1 MNDKKIIE
9 RQIVLGAGASA
20 GYPMGSE
27 LLEMLKINDNDVKSK
42 FKFIVFIEF
51 LNYLYYKKSSGF
63 LMISRYYE
71 NYNVEYN
78 KLNNHPRYQ
87 NKNDSYYDDLK
98 KIISEIIIFSNNL
111 KKSSATSIDYFV
123 SRITNQDQ
131 QALVKALIGS
141 IINSYQT
148 NIEETWY
155 GNLLPLYFP
164 DYVEA
169 NTLKETIEKTKE
181 EITKLCEKIRILT
194 FNYDLSLEK
203 FLYEFLKNNVFPFE
217 LKNIDQETKDSY
229 RKAVDDSKI
238 IIFQTITHIYGSID
252 DPMKCNFDEIENEN
266 NRKEFSKILL
276 NAFDDFDK
284 FKKDG
289 KNENTKFIKN
299 IKLIGE
305 ERNNVD
311 VKLHQCDNLYILG
324 FGFDPINIEKI
335 GLKSGIW
342 NNACYITNFS
352 DNQRI
357 KRIALNK
364 LTRMSSIITFPII
377 SSRSIKD
384 ALINDFSLNEIL
396 TPTEAN
402 FGGRNLDSS
411 ESPYFAMKK
420 YEQNIIINNNSK
432 E

>member
-164 DYVEA
+164 DYVET
-169 NTLKETIEKTKE
+169 NSLRETIQKTIE

-217 LKNIDQETKDSY
+217 QKNIDQETKDLY

>member
-1 MNDKKIIE
+1 MSNNPNDKKIA

-27 LLEMLKINDNDVKSK
+27 LLGITKDKVRYHLANYYPDH
-42 FKFIVFIEF
+42 FKFSGDEKNSYEDQQKDIIGFF
-51 LNYLYYKKSSGF
+51 LGGEKLYDAEKFSKELF
-63 LMISRYYE
+63 T
-71 NYNVEYN
+71 
-78 KLNNHPRYQ
+78 
-87 NKNDSYYDDLK
+87 
-98 KIISEIIIFSNNL
+98 FSNNL
-111 KKSSATSIDYFV
+111 KQSSATSIDYFV

-131 QALVKALIGS
+131 QALAKALIGS

-229 RKAVDDSKI
+229 RKALDDSKI

-284 FKKDG
+284 FKKD
-289 KNENTKFIKN
+289 KNTKFIKN

-305 ERNNVD
+305 ERKDVD
-311 VKLHQCDNLYILG
+311 VKLHQCDHLYILG

-335 GLKSGIW
+335 GLKSEIW
-342 NNACYITNFS
+342 NNACYITNFN

-357 KRIALNK
+357 KSIALNK
-364 LTRMSSIITFPII
+364 LTIMSSIITFPII

-384 ALINDFSLNEIL
+384 SLINDFSLNEIL
-396 TPTEAN
+396 TSTEDN
-402 FGGRNLDSS
+402 FGGINLDNS

-420 YEQNIIINNNSK
+420 YQDPIINNQIIVDDKLTVKNNSNHN
-432 E
+432 